1 MANRIDLKKTIYTKT
16 QYSKVINTK
25 FSELG
30 ATSINEDLVGE
41 SNVALFFEQ
50 YNTLFYE
57 IPAEGDT
64 NSHEFLVKTS
74 GEYINFEA
82 NLEEIEALRNEIT
95 ELRKEVLQLQ
105 IENANLISGGSLNS
119 DIDLDGLIAT
129 ASIGDLSAIENEAEE
144 TQANIPTSFDR
155 VGNNNQNLINYEDN
169 TTSY

>member
-30 ATSINEDLVGE
+30 ATSVNEDLVGE

>member
-30 ATSINEDLVGE
+30 ATSVNEDLVGE

-82 NLEEIEALRNEIT
+82 NLEEIEALRTEIT

-119 DIDLDGLIAT
+119 DIDLDGLIAR
-129 ASIGDLSAIENEAEE
+129 ASVGDLSAIENEAEE

>member
-30 ATSINEDLVGE
+30 ATSVNEDLVGE

-119 DIDLDGLIAT
+119 DIDIDGIIAT

-144 TQANIPTSFDR
+144 TQANIPTSFNR

>member
-30 ATSINEDLVGE
+30 ATSVNEDLVGE

-82 NLEEIEALRNEIT
+82 NLEEIEALRTEIT

-105 IENANLISGGSLNS
+105 IENANLISGGNLSS
-119 DIDLDGLIAT
+119 DIDLDGIIAT

-144 TQANIPTSFDR
+144 TQANIPTSFGSI
-155 VGNNNQNLINYEDN
+155 GNNNQNLINYNDN